1 MASLKFHKVSSLPAS
16 CALGDVYYVVG
27 KGIYVCTTAASS
39 GATESANYT
48 RFSYANAAADTAKGV
63 VSLTDI
69 KGVKVSS
76 AAAADSATTA
86 TDYAS
91 TGTIAS
97 KFSTVDSSIDTI
109 NTKIGKINASV
120 SGKTLTI
127 TKPDGSTVA
136 FTDTDTHN
144 KHTVS
149 FTDGNAG
156 DSTGDSVVVVTGVA
170 GSTTGSDT
178 NISAS
183 TTRTKVPTLA
193 VTNGLA
199 SRISSLETLASTGM
213 QYKGTISSI
222 STTDAYVAGSVYR
235 VETNKIS
242 LTTSQSATGAAITAE
257 IGDFIVCST
266 AGTGA
271 AAKWDIWQANVNND
285 AYWDTNTP
293 ASGQIVVADGTTGKI
308 KTTGFTTGSFAAVSH
323 NQASSTINAM
333 TGYAKA
339 NASAAIATTDS
350 LNTAIGKLEYK
361 ADTTQTSLNSHTVN
375 KSNPH
380 GVTASQIGLG
390 NVTNS
395 RQVVGLSTGTTAGHF
410 VTWGADG
417 YTVADSGKDA
427 SSFDAAGTAS
437 DLITTLRG
445 GSNGTLKGAYD
456 AAAAA
461 QSTANSKWDA
471 VDATTSSKGIA
482 SFNSSNFDVTN
493 GAVSLAWATWA
504 TS

>member
-1 MASLKFHKVSSLPAS
+1 MASLRFHKVKTLPVS
-16 CALGDVYYVVG
+16 CALGDVYYVEG

-48 RFSYANAAADTAKGV
+48 RFSYANNADTTAKGV

-69 KGVKVSS
+69 RGVKVNS

-86 TDYAS
+86 TNYAS

-97 KFSTVDSSIDTI
+97 KFSTVDDSIGTI
-109 NTKIGKINASV
+109 NGKIGKINASV

-136 FTDTDTHN
+136 FTDTDTHSSHKVTFSN
-144 KHTVS
+144 
-149 FTDGNAG
+149 G
-156 DSTGDSVVVVTGVA
+156 DPTNSTGNSVAVVTTANSSAAASSGDIA
-170 GSTTGSDT
+170 
-178 NISAS
+178 AS
-183 TTRTKVPTLA
+183 TTRVNVPTLA

-222 STTDAYVAGSVYR
+222 STSATYVAGSVYR
-235 VETNKIS
+235 VSTAI
-242 LTTSQSATGAAITAE
+242 TIPVAQSATGSAITAE
-257 IGDFIVCST
+257 DGDFIVCST
-266 AGTGA
+266 AGTGT
-271 AAKWDIWQANVNND
+271 AAKWDVWQANVNKD

-293 ASGQIVVADGTTGKI
+293 ANGNIVVADGNTGKI
-308 KTTGFTTGSFAAVSH
+308 KTTGFTTDSFDTKGAAAGVLGTS
-323 NQASSTINAM
+323 NDAAGTATVYGAI
-333 TGYAKA
+333 AKA
-339 NASAAIATTDS
+339 
-350 LNTAIGKLEYK
+350 TAV
-361 ADTTQTSLNSHTVN
+361 QTNLTSHTSN

-380 GVTASQIGLG
+380 GVTASQVGLG
-390 NVTNS
+390 NVTNN
-395 RQVVGLSTGTTAGHF
+395 RQVVGLSKGTTAGHF

-417 YTVADSGKDA
+417 YTVADSGYA
-427 SSFDAAGTAS
+427 PGSFDAKGTAS
-437 DLITTLRG
+437 GLITTLRG
-445 GSNGTLKGAYD
+445 GSDGTLKGAYD
-456 AAAAA
+456 AAANAL
-461 QSTANSKWDA
+461 SVANSKWDA
-471 VDATTSSKGIA
+471 VNATTSTQGIA